1 MVVVHLE
8 EFFDYK
14 NEAVKTLCSNENIV
28 RLITGSKKA
37 RVPNYDL
44 AYKQIYPYEYVPEP
58 VDDGKVFVCLD
69 VDISEVPNKTFYIPI
84 MYLWV
89 FAHKSKIRL
98 DGGGIRTDQLCVEID
113 KELNGSRFF
122 GLGELNLF
130 HVGRFSPI
138 TDYQGRVMAY
148 SAKDFNR
155 LAPSKR
161 PPAKR
166 KNRE

>member
-1 MVVVHLE
+1 MVIVHLE

-14 NEAVKTLCSNENIV
+14 NEAVKTFCHNENIV
-28 RLITGSKKA
+28 RLITDSKEA
-37 RVPNYDL
+37 PVPNYDL
-44 AYKQIYPYEYVPEP
+44 AYKQIFPYEYVPDT
-58 VDDGKVFVCLD
+58 VDDGKVFLCLD
-69 VDISEVPNKTFYIPI
+69 VDIVEVPNKTFYVPV
-84 MYLWV
+84 MYLWA

-98 DGGGIRTDQLCVEID
+98 DEGGIRTDQLCVEID

-130 HVGRFSPI
+130 HVGRFSPN
-138 TDYQGRVMAY
+138 TGYQGRVMAY
-148 SAKDFNR
+148 SAKVFNR

-166 KNRE
+166 KQRE